1 MVATL
6 VSGVINGGSYALLAV
21 GISLIFGVSNII
33 NFAQGSVYAVG
44 ALSGWWLITVMHWP
58 LWAAVPGVVVFTGL
72 LGLAINVL
80 TVAPLSK
87 SPPIATL
94 LATFAVSIIIENTAQ
109 LVFSPDTRR
118 FPQLLDSGNFSL
130 AGVRFGTLHVVILAV
145 TGLVIAGLWAFLRYG
160 RWGRAVRATA
170 QDREA
175 AAQSG
180 IPVGVV
186 QNLAFVLASAL
197 GGLSGIFVGMYVSNI
212 NPTVG
217 QATSMEAFTAAAL
230 GGLGNLPG
238 AIVGGLLLGI
248 GEAFGVS
255 WWGDSARQLIMFAVL
270 IAVLWIKP
278 SGLLGKARALA
289 AEPMTGTFFGLGKPF
304 RLRRWQAGLLIAA
317 AVAAPFA
324 VNDYTLQVGT
334 QVLTF
339 TLLALSLTLLSG
351 NAGQISLGQAG
362 PMALGAY
369 ASALLTTRAGLPFW
383 PALLLSGVIAA
394 AVSVVL
400 VAPSWRL
407 RGHYVAIATLGT
419 GAMIPAA
426 LLNSPWMTNG
436 SEGIAAIARPSLFG
450 FEFETPATF
459 YLLDLAV
466 LLVAVLVVRRL
477 QESPLGRVWSGIRE
491 DETAVRAS
499 GLDTVG
505 YKSLAFGVGGLLA
518 GIAGSLQAHQ
528 YGYIDP
534 SMFSTQVGLLAVT
547 IVVLGGIRSPLGA
560 VLGSCVLVGLPEL
573 FREFQDYRML
583 FYGVV
588 LVLLIRFRPQGLLG
602 RRTA

>member
-1 MVATL
+1 MLATL
-6 VSGVINGGSYALLAV
+6 VSGIINGGSYALLAV

-44 ALSGWWLITVMHWP
+44 ALTGWWLITAAHWP
-58 LWAAVPGVVVFTGL
+58 LWAAVLGVVVFTGL
-72 LGLAINVL
+72 LGLAVNVL

-118 FPQLLDSGNFSL
+118 FPQLLDPDNLSV
-130 AGVRFGTLHVVILAV
+130 AGVRFGTLHVVILVV
-145 TGLVIAGLWAFLRYG
+145 TVLAIVGLQLFLRHS

-186 QNLAFVLASAL
+186 RNLAFVLASAL
-197 GGLSGIFVGMYVSNI
+197 GASPGSSSGCT
-212 NPTVG
+212 P
-217 QATSMEAFTAAAL
+217 ATSTRRSARPPPWRRSPPPRWAAWATCPAPSWAACSWASARRSASRG
-230 GGLGNLPG
+230 GGLRPQADHVRG
-238 AIVGGLLLGI
+238 AHRRAVGPPFGL
-248 GEAFGVS
+248 F
-255 WWGDSARQLIMFAVL
+255 
-270 IAVLWIKP
+270 
-278 SGLLGKARALA
+278 GKARALA
-289 AEPMTGTFFGLGKPF
+289 AEPMTGTFFVLGKPF
-304 RLRRWQAGLLIAA
+304 RLHRWQAAVLVAA
-317 AVAAPFA
+317 ALAAPFLLS
-324 VNDYTLQVGT
+324 DYALQVGT

-339 TLLALSLTLLSG
+339 ALFALSLTLLAG

-369 ASALLTTRAGLPFW
+369 ASALLTTRAGLSFW
-383 PALLLSGVIAA
+383 SALLLSGVIAA
-394 AVSVVL
+394 AISVVL

-426 LLNSPWMTNG
+426 LLNSRWLTNG
-436 SEGIAAIARPSLFG
+436 SEGIAAIPRPSLFG
-450 FEFETPATF
+450 FTFETTATF
-459 YLLDLAV
+459 YVLDLLV
-466 LLVAVLVVRRL
+466 LLIAVVMVRRL
-477 QESPLGRVWSGIRE
+477 QGSPLGRVWSGIRE
-491 DETAVRAS
+491 DETAVLS
-499 GLDTVG
+499 TGLDTVG
-505 YKSLAFGVGGLLA
+505 YKSLAFAIGGLLA
-518 GIAGSLQAHQ
+518 GLAGSLQAHQ

-534 SMFSTQVGLLAVT
+534 SMYSQQVGLLALT
-547 IVVLGGIRSPLGA
+547 IVVLGGIRSPLG
-560 VLGSCVLVGLPEL
+560 VVVGSAVLVGVPEF
-573 FREFQDYRML
+573 FRELQEYRML
-583 FYGVV
+583 IYGAV